1 MAQLLESVVLAAGVS
16 VASEVTPT
24 LRAVSAIAMVA
35 VVSDK
40 PIGFCELGFVCQCTQ
55 IDIKKII
62 RYYTVVLI
70 SYSTKFIN

>member
-55 IDIKKII
+55 IDIKKNYKILHSCADKLLNKI
-62 RYYTVVLI
+62 Y
-70 SYSTKFIN
+70 